1 MKTLCYVLL
10 GWITTFPVV
19 VVGQTSAPALYKQPH
34 YLALDVHNMTG
45 FHRYRY
51 LEGDEIRFRASG
63 DSYRSTIAAVTDSSF
78 SIYVQNEIMDRTE
91 TLTFRFNDVDRIY
104 RRNNIPFIT
113 QLGVVLPVAG
123 VTYALADF
131 VNAKGLDGRSGRFLF
146 DPQSLIPSGAMIV
159 AGAIFYKLSRPTYTL
174 GKRSRLRAF

>member
-1 MKTLCYVLL
+1 MKNLCYFLF
-10 GWITTFPVV
+10 GWIITSPVAV
-19 VVGQTSAPALYKQPH
+19 LGQTYAPEPKKQAH

-51 LEGDEIRFRASG
+51 LEGDEIRFRTSD
-63 DSYRSTIAAVTDSSF
+63 DSYRSTIASVTDSSF

-91 TLTFRFNDVDRIY
+91 TLTFRFSDVERIY

-113 QLGVVLPVAG
+113 QLGVILPVAG
-123 VTYALADF
+123 VTYGLADF

-146 DPQSLIPSGAMIV
+146 DTKSLIPSGAMIV
-159 AGAIFYKLSRPTYTL
+159 AGAIFYKISRPTYKL